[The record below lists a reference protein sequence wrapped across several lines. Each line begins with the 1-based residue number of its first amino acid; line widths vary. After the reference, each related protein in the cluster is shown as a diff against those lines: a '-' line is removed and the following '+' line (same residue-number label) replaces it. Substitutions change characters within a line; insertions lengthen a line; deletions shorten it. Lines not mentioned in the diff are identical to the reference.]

1 MEERLLVKRAKRGD
15 VDAFAALYEK
25 IYKNLYAYALY
36 TLKKPED
43 AEDVVS
49 AAVTDAFAS
58 IGRLKKD
65 EAFSGWMFRIVA
77 NKCNQKMREFYRQEE
92 ELTGEVLEAAGLP
105 VNCWDDAKEEHL
117 EVRQTFF
124 ELSEEERKI
133 VGLHVFF
140 GYKTREIAV
149 ALGMNENTVR
159 SKESRAL
166 KRMGNRLRELS
177 VI

>member
-15 VDAFAALYEK
+15 VEAFAKLYEK
-25 IYKNLYAYALY
+25 IYKKLYAFALY
-36 TLKKPED
+36 TLKRPED

-49 AAVTDAFAS
+49 AAVTDAFET
-58 IGRLKKD
+58 IGKLKKD

-77 NKCNQKMREFYRQEE
+77 NKCNQKIREYYRQGEQ
-92 ELTGEVLEAAGLP
+92 LTEDIMETAGKFES
-105 VNCWDDAKEEHL
+105 CWDDTKEESI
-117 EVRQTFF
+117 EIRQTFF

-140 GYKTREIAV
+140 GYKTREIAD

-166 KRMGNRLRELS
+166 KRMGNRLRGLS
-177 VI
+177 II